1 MIRAGQCHGMR
12 LLYSAVHRLNWELLL
27 VTYNCRGRIQ
37 ENSFRSVFSWAWI
50 SRPMIGC
57 ISGGRQEMYRFMHFE
72 IVRRDIRGGRGRR
85 EKKVIDDGDDGEQF
99 LTDSPTWTNG
109 SEFTITSIASGEASS
124 CGFMQF
130 K

>member
-27 VTYNCRGRIQ
+27 VTYNCGGRIQ

-57 ISGGRQEMYRFMHFE
+57 ISGGRQEMEEMYRFMHFE

-85 EKKVIDDGDDGEQF
+85 EKVIDDGR
-99 LTDSPTWTNG
+99 
-109 SEFTITSIASGEASS
+109 
-124 CGFMQF
+124 
-130 K
+130 